1 MARFLYLGYRCNC
14 NEVKCCERLIPR
26 EIRAVIANETNAGVF
41 TVSDFDLE
49 AFLPYQLSVLS
60 ARVSLGFSDLYK
72 QKFGI
77 SVPEWRVVA
86 HLSQAG
92 TVSVREI
99 HQRVDMDKSK
109 VSRAATRLEVAGY
122 VSKKVNG
129 SDRRLV
135 ELELTQKGRDMIA
148 ELAPIAQ
155 NYEAKV
161 MAELGDQAPCFR
173 TALKTLL
180 NEKAEK

>member
-1 MARFLYLGYRCNC
+1 
-14 NEVKCCERLIPR
+14 
-26 EIRAVIANETNAGVF
+26 
-41 TVSDFDLE
+41 VSDFDLE
-49 AFLPYQLSVLS
+49 VFLPYQLSVLA

-77 SVPEWRVVA
+77 TVPEWRVVA

-109 VSRAATRLEVAGY
+109 VSRAATRLELAGY
-122 VSKKVNG
+122 VSKKING

-148 ELAPIAQ
+148 ELTPIAQ
-155 NYEAKV
+155 DYEASV
-161 MAELGDQAPCFR
+161 LAALGDQAPSFR
-173 TALKTLL
+173 TALNTLMKRQK
-180 NEKAEK
+180 NE